1 LIERGEL
8 VNASPF
14 SIRGTVVMA
23 AALMMLTTAGCSRSA
38 PEDPVVAAPKNPEQA
53 ATQVSVAF
61 EQAAPEVKQMA
72 TVAAE
77 FMRQADYEKAVISLG
92 AIKESQGLTLQQGMA
107 VHNSMVALEASLIQ
121 AIEAGDPNAKRAY
134 ELLKAH
140 KRN

>member
-1 LIERGEL
+1 MSVSLFPIH
-8 VNASPF
+8 
-14 SIRGTVVMA
+14 GTVVMA
-23 AALMMLTTAGCSRSA
+23 AALMMLTAISCSRST
-38 PEDPVVAAPKNPEQA
+38 PEDPAAVAPKNPQQA
-53 ATQVSVAF
+53 AAQVSAAF
-61 EQAAPEVKQMA
+61 EQATPEVKQIA

-77 FMRQADYEKAVISLG
+77 SMHQADYEKAVISLG

-134 ELLKAH
+134 ELLKAQ